1 MINKIKKF
9 IKENCYYFIFA
20 LIVFVLFFIKF
31 PYYIDAPGG
40 IINVND
46 RIKTDEKYEE
56 SGSFNLAYVSEYDAS
71 LFTLFIAWINKD
83 WEIIKEEDV
92 LLDNETAKDYNT
104 RDKLLMEESISN
116 AINVAYTKSNNK
128 LDILNRKI
136 KIAYIYEESDTDLKV
151 GDEILEVNNKRINS
165 KEEIKNILSNYSVG
179 DQISLKVKNNNKE
192 YYRKAKLIEYKGETI
207 IGVMIVQVND
217 YDLKPNIEVQ
227 TNKRESG
234 PSGGLMLALSI
245 YNKLTNKDI
254 TNNLTIVGTGTIDME
269 GNVGD
274 IGGVEYKLKAAVKE
288 DADLFIVPNGDN
300 HDEAIKVKNENKYK
314 IKIVGVS
321 TFDEVIEYL
330 NETK

>member
-1 MINKIKKF
+1 MFDKIKKN
-9 IKENCYYFIFA
+9 IKQNYYYFIFI
-20 LIVFVLFFIKF
+20 IVIFILFFIKF

-46 RIKTDEKYEE
+46 RIKTNVEYEE
-56 SGSFNLAYVSEYDAS
+56 GGSFNLAYVSEYDAN
-71 LFTLFIAWINKD
+71 LFTLFIACINKD

-116 AINVAYTKSNNK
+116 AINVAYNKSNSK
-128 LDILNRKI
+128 IDILDK
-136 KIAYIYEESDTDLKV
+136 KVKVAYIFEESITNLKV
-151 GDEILEVNNKRINS
+151 GDQIIEVNNKKINS
-165 KEEIKNILSNYSVG
+165 KEEIKHILSEYKIG
-179 DQISLKVKNNNKE
+179 DEINLKVKNNNKE
-192 YYRKAKLIEYKGETI
+192 YYRKAKLIEYEGEII

-217 YDLKPNIEVQ
+217 YDLEPNIEVK

-245 YNKLTNKDI
+245 YNKLIDKDI
-254 TNNLTIVGTGTIDME
+254 TNNLTIVGTGTIDMD

-288 DADLFIVPNGDN
+288 DADLFIVPSGENY
-300 HDEAIKVKNENKYK
+300 DEAIKVKKENNYK
-314 IKIVGVS
+314 IKIIGVS
-321 TFDEVIEYL
+321 TFDEMLDYL
-330 NETK
+330 EKTK

>member
-1 MINKIKKF
+1 MINNLKKF
-9 IKENCYYFIFA
+9 IIKNYYYFIFV
-20 LIVFVLFFIKF
+20 IVIFVLFFIKF

-56 SGSFNLAYVSEYDAS
+56 SGSFNLAYVSEYDAN
-71 LFTLFIAWINKD
+71 LFTLFIAWLNKD

-92 LLDNETAKDYNT
+92 LLDNETSKDYNT

-116 AINVAYTKSNNK
+116 AINVAYNKSNSK
-128 LDILNRKI
+128 LDILNKKI
-136 KIAYIYEESDTDLKV
+136 KVAYIYEESNTDLKV
-151 GDEILEVNNKRINS
+151 GDEILEVNNKKINS
-165 KEEIKNILSNYSVG
+165 KEEIKDILSNCSIG

-192 YYRKAKLIEYKGETI
+192 YYRKAKLIEYEGETI

-217 YDLKPNIEVQ
+217 YNLKPNIEVQ

-254 TNNLTIVGTGTIDME
+254 TNNLTIVGTGTIDID

-300 HDEAIKVKNENKYK
+300 YDEAIKVKKKNKYK

-321 TFDEVIEYL
+321 TFDEAIEYL
-330 NETK
+330 NQTK

>member
-1 MINKIKKF
+1 MINNIKKF
-9 IKENCYYFIFA
+9 IINNYYYFIFV
-20 LIVFVLFFIKF
+20 IVIFVLFFIKF

-56 SGSFNLAYVSEYDAS
+56 SGSFNLAYVSEYDAN
-71 LFTLFIAWINKD
+71 LVTLFIAWLNKD

-92 LLDNETAKDYNT
+92 LLDNETSKDYNT

-116 AINVAYTKSNNK
+116 AINVAYNKSNSK
-128 LDILNRKI
+128 LDILNKKI
-136 KIAYIYEESDTDLKV
+136 KVAYIYEESNTDLKV
-151 GDEILEVNNKRINS
+151 GDEILEVNNKKINS
-165 KEEIKNILSNYSVG
+165 KEEIKDILSNCSIG

-192 YYRKAKLIEYKGETI
+192 YYRKAKLIEYEGETI
-207 IGVMIVQVND
+207 IGLMIVQVND
-217 YDLKPNIEVQ
+217 YNLKPNIEVQ

-254 TNNLTIVGTGTIDME
+254 TNNLTIVGTGTIDID

-300 HDEAIKVKNENKYK
+300 YDEAIKVKKKNKYK

-321 TFDEVIEYL
+321 TFDEAIEYL
-330 NETK
+330 NQTK

>member
-1 MINKIKKF
+1 MINNIKKF
-9 IKENCYYFIFA
+9 IIKNYYYFIFV
-20 LIVFVLFFIKF
+20 IVIFVLFFIKF

-56 SGSFNLAYVSEYDAS
+56 SGSFNLAYVSEYDAN
-71 LFTLFIAWINKD
+71 LVTLFIAWINKD

-92 LLDNETAKDYNT
+92 LLDNETSKDYNT

-116 AINVAYTKSNNK
+116 AINVAYNKSNSK
-128 LDILNRKI
+128 LDILNKKI
-136 KIAYIYEESDTDLKV
+136 KVAYIYEESNTDLKV
-151 GDEILEVNNKRINS
+151 GDEILEVNNKKINS
-165 KEEIKNILSNYSVG
+165 KEEIKDILSNCSIG

-192 YYRKAKLIEYKGETI
+192 YYRKAKLIEYEGETI

-217 YDLKPNIEVQ
+217 YNLKPNIEVQ

-254 TNNLTIVGTGTIDME
+254 TNNLTIVGTGTIDID

-300 HDEAIKVKNENKYK
+300 YDEAIKVKKKNKYK

-321 TFDEVIEYL
+321 TFDEAIEYL
-330 NETK
+330 NQTK